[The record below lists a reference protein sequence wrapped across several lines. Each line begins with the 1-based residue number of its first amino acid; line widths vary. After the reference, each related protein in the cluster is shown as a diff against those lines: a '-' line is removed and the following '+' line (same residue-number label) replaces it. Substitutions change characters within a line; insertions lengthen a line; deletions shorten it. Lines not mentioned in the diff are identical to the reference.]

1 MAEYEIYQEAVC
13 SIILDFLNRTME
25 GETVVDEFTER
36 FAKKLALGQEQRCAV
51 KMALAYMDM
60 IHHSFG
66 DWPEGY
72 VGITINLITHVLLK
86 DWDGV
91 EDMLKDNNN

>member
-1 MAEYEIYQEAVC
+1 MTEFEIYLKEV
-13 SIILDFLNRTME
+13 SSMMSDFLNRTMD
-25 GETVVDEFTER
+25 GEAVVDEFTER
-36 FAKKLALGQEQRCAV
+36 FAKKFALGQEQRCAV

-72 VGITINLITHVLLK
+72 VGITINLITHVLLR
-86 DWDGV
+86 DWDGA
-91 EDMLKDNNN
+91 EWMLND

>member
-1 MAEYEIYQEAVC
+1 MTEFEIYQKEVC
-13 SIILDFLNRTME
+13 GMMPDFLNRTKD
-25 GETVVDEFTER
+25 GEAVVDEFTER
-36 FAKKLALGQEQRCAV
+36 FAKKFALGQEQRCAV

-66 DWPEGY
+66 DWPEEY

-91 EDMLKDNNN
+91 ERMLND